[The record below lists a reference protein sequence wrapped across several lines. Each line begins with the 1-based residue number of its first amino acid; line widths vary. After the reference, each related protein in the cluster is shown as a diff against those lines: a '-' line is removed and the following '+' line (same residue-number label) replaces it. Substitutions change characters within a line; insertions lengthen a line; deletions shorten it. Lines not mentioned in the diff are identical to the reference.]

1 MPRLMLTDELWSKLW
16 PIMSQNGIYDK
27 PDLRHTTE
35 GILYKMRVG
44 CPWRDLPQE
53 HWSWKKV
60 YSRFN
65 DWSKYD
71 KLKSIFLKLVVEPDM
86 EWKIIDGSVVKAH
99 QHACG
104 ARKDAESGIGK
115 TAGGNSSKI
124 HMVVDSH
131 ANPIDFEIT
140 EGQVHDIKMAPELI
154 ERTPHSTY
162 TIADKGYDG
171 EYLRWVIRGTKS
183 IPVIPRKEN
192 SKIGNTNLDKTAYRE
207 RYKVENIFARLK
219 HYMSIAT
226 RFDKLK
232 RNYKSM
238 LSLACAYIWLKL

>member
-1 MPRLMLTDELWSKLW
+1 
-16 PIMSQNGIYDK
+16 
-27 PDLRHTTE
+27 
-35 GILYKMRVG
+35 
-44 CPWRDLPQE
+44 
-53 HWSWKKV
+53 
-60 YSRFN
+60 
-65 DWSKYD
+65 
-71 KLKSIFLKLVVEPDM
+71 
-86 EWKIIDGSVVKAH
+86 
-99 QHACG
+99 
-104 ARKDAESGIGK
+104 
-115 TAGGNSSKI
+115 
-124 HMVVDSH
+124 
-131 ANPIDFEIT
+131 
-140 EGQVHDIKMAPELI
+140 MAPELI

-219 HYMSIAT
+219 HYRSIAT

-232 RNYKSM
+232 RNYKPM